1 MATLNGRVYTL
12 ATLRGSS
19 GYAYATSDDRGLP
32 LWPDAIFTDMLAE
45 LDYVKAGGGLV
56 SGSLG
61 VSAGDK
67 VVTLTEAMS
76 LPAGLYLAYRTSELN
91 APVNGFFGVLGTAIN
106 AGTSGTLT
114 VGTSGLIGTGGTY
127 GDFVLVPAPAR
138 RQPQRLVSSSDV
150 ATSDFG
156 AVIRFTGA
164 TGGTLGIPVGSL
176 GAGFPFSVVNNGTG
190 TFILDPSGTL
200 LIGTAGT
207 VILQPK
213 QALDLYVDGT
223 GVSILSSYGYGAFAW
238 GRHGVYVDAAA
249 MRALGTSGASYSD
262 SGMEV
267 GADFLRADGFAFDP
281 ASIERVQIRGWVDP
295 KSDGTALTL
304 KFLSRGGSAGGTG
317 TGGVTWGA
325 RAAAVNFG
333 AALAGTFGGSQLVT
347 GTFGAGTGTLY
358 LSSETS
364 TITIGGVATPGNP
377 LWIEI
382 LRSATGTDDSYPHD
396 AILQGAIVYGNFVL
410 SNNP

>member
-19 GYAYATSDDRGLP
+19 GYAYATADDRGLP

-45 LDYVKAGGGLV
+45 LETVKAGGGLV

-67 VVTLTEAMS
+67 SFTLTQAMS

-127 GDFVLVPAPAR
+127 GDLVLVPAPTR
-138 RQPQRLVSSSDV
+138 RRPQRLVSSSDV
-150 ATSDFG
+150 ATSDFN

-176 GAGFPFSVVNNGTG
+176 GAGFPFAVVNNGTG

-200 LIGTAGT
+200 LIGTGGT
-207 VILQPK
+207 ATLNPGQS
-213 QALDLYVDGT
+213 LELYVDGT
-223 GVSILSSYGYGAFAW
+223 GVSIVGAF
-238 GRHGVYVDAAA
+238 GFGVAAA
-249 MRALGTSGASYSD
+249 TTQESLDGDRTDVSLTPEGGLAAIQSNILAL
-262 SGMEV
+262 
-267 GADFLRADGFAFDP
+267 
-281 ASIERVQIRGWVDP
+281 
-295 KSDGTALTL
+295 
-304 KFLSRGGSAGGTG
+304 
-317 TGGVTWGA
+317 
-325 RAAAVNFG
+325 
-333 AALAGTFGGSQLVT
+333 
-347 GTFGAGTGTLY
+347 
-358 LSSETS
+358 
-364 TITIGGVATPGNP
+364 
-377 LWIEI
+377 
-382 LRSATGTDDSYPHD
+382 
-396 AILQGAIVYGNFVL
+396 
-410 SNNP
+410 

>member
-12 ATLRGSS
+12 ATLTGSS
-19 GYAYATSDDRGLP
+19 GYAYATNDDRGLP
-32 LWPDAIFTDMLAE
+32 LWPDAIMSDMLTE
-45 LDYVKAGGGLV
+45 LEAVKAGGGLV

-61 VSAGDK
+61 VSVGDHPF
-67 VVTLTEAMS
+67 TLSQAMS

-91 APVNGFFGVLGTAIN
+91 GPVNGFFGVLGTSIVS
-106 AGTSGTLT
+106 GTSGTLT
-114 VGTSGLIGTGGTY
+114 VASGGVLGTGGTY
-127 GDFVLVPAPAR
+127 GDFIMVPAPTR
-138 RQPQRLVSSSDV
+138 VRPQRLVSSSDV
-150 ATSDFG
+150 ATTDFN

-176 GAGFPFSVVNNGTG
+176 GAGFPFSVLNNGTG

-200 LIGTAGT
+200 LIGTGGSA
-207 VILQPK
+207 VLQPK
-213 QALDLYVDGT
+213 QALDLYIDGT

-238 GRHGVYVDAAA
+238 GRHGIYVDAAA
-249 MRALGTSGASYSD
+249 MRATSTNGASYSD
-262 SGMEV
+262 TSMEI
-267 GADFLRADGFAFDP
+267 GADLLRIDGFAFDP
-281 ASIERVQIRGWVDP
+281 ASIERVQIRGWVDE

-304 KFLSRGGSAGGTG
+304 KFFSRGGSAGGTG

-333 AALAGTFGGSQLVT
+333 AALAGTFGGSQIVT

-358 LSSETS
+358 QSPETAA
-364 TITIGGVATPGNP
+364 ITIGGPATPGNP

-382 LRSATGTDDSYPHD
+382 LRNSTGTGDSYPHD
-396 AILQGAIVYGNFVL
+396 AILQGCVVYGQFVL

>member
-45 LDYVKAGGGLV
+45 LETVKAGGGLV

-67 VVTLTEAMS
+67 AITLTQAMS

-106 AGTSGTLT
+106 SGTSGTLT
-114 VGTSGLIGTGGTY
+114 VGASGLIGTGGTY

-200 LIGTAGT
+200 LIGTQGT
-207 VILQPK
+207 LVLCPGESIEG
-213 QALDLYVDGT
+213 YVNGT
-223 GVSILSSYGYGAFAW
+223 GVSILSGYFGAPLKMWPTIMTGTFAAPSGW
-238 GRHGVYVDAAA
+238 IYPVDTASAAA
-249 MRALGTSGASYSD
+249 SAQLDSAPAVTARVGFIDVAHSFSTNNCTLDRNGTANK
-262 SGMEV
+262 
-267 GADFLRADGFAFDP
+267 
-281 ASIERVQIRGWVDP
+281 I
-295 KSDGTALTL
+295 DGTA
-304 KFLSRGGSAGGTG
+304 A
-317 TGGVTWGA
+317 
-325 RAAAVNFG
+325 
-333 AALAGTFGGSQLVT
+333 
-347 GTFGAGTGTLY
+347 
-358 LSSETS
+358 
-364 TITIGGVATPGNP
+364 
-377 LWIEI
+377 
-382 LRSATGTDDSYPHD
+382 
-396 AILQGAIVYGNFVL
+396 NFVL
-410 SNNP
+410 NVSGLGAVLAQTGTTYGWRL